1 MHHTD
6 RSDLRKLR
14 EGKGLTQQQVADY
27 LGVTKATISKYEKG
41 QRRVNHIEE
50 LSKLYNVEPI
60 CILTGKSSDEW
71 KTVEDEMDAEMK
83 NHFREEMHQS
93 LSIFLLKHPLF
104 VQALNSVGIYIRE
117 ENRELFFDWEDMT
130 IEIELSELESL
141 YDKTLQRFLYSIQ
154 QDFAIPI
161 YDNYENNLNE

>member
-1 MHHTD
+1 M
-6 RSDLRKLR
+6 
-14 EGKGLTQQQVADY
+14 
-27 LGVTKATISKYEKG
+27 
-41 QRRVNHIEE
+41 
-50 LSKLYNVEPI
+50 
-60 CILTGKSSDEW
+60 
-71 KTVEDEMDAEMK
+71 
-83 NHFREEMHQS
+83 
-93 LSIFLLKHPLF
+93 KHPLF